1 MISGGSWVFNKKEKG
16 SSNVYARFRLKSQVP
31 TEDIINRV
39 SFEFTCLG
47 GAKINKKQMQ
57 AMETETPMMLL
68 FASNGTD
75 HSSMSVDL
83 KQILE
88 LAYDDIETELIM
100 PEEYENRDMPAFS
113 LKLNVPRLPEKKKHD
128 NKAYDHFHEQGK
140 KAFHFEVAKSDIPF
154 FKFLCNHTH
163 KMMES
168 LQSLLTH

>member
-39 SFEFTCLG
+39 SFEFTRLG

-88 LAYDDIETELIM
+88 LAYDDIETELMM

-113 LKLNVPRLPEKKKHD
+113 LKLNAPHKKKHD